1 MNFEI
6 LQGMPTVTFNALFV
20 LGIGALSFLLG
31 GLIKAKVTLF
41 QQLSFP
47 VPFLGGLPVALACC
61 FLKVTGTLHIVFDP
75 TVPQVALKFFMC
87 SLALFGSWKL
97 LKGSIFFASAF
108 WLLATVLGALQSGFG
123 IVFAKILGLDPLYGM
138 LMGAVSLMGG
148 METYHQFAASFDVLT
163 SEDVGGIVLGAGTL
177 GILMALSLGAPFGEW
192 MIRRYKLTN
201 RDYPESNN
209 RFLEYFLSSH
219 PKPFYQYLSKEVI
232 RTFALVCVSVA
243 LGDLLSDAVLAWM
256 TLPKFL
262 AGMIV
267 AILLRIGLDV
277 ADICLVESL
286 ALRTLTKATLTMF
299 IATNVCAL
307 QLDSLANLRWE
318 MCVILA
324 GQLVLN
330 LLFARFGY
338 FMLLGRNYD
347 AMMLSVGGVGFSM
360 GITAN
365 GLSNMQSLCEK
376 YGPCMRTIF
385 IVSVVGTILIG
396 LTNSLTVGWMLSYG
410 FQ

>member
-1 MNFEI
+1 MDFEI

-31 GLIKAKVTLF
+31 GLIKANVPLF
-41 QQLSFP
+41 QRLSLP
-47 VPFLGGLPVALACC
+47 VPFLGGFPVALVCC
-61 FLKVTGTLHIVFDP
+61 LLKVTGTLHVAFDP
-75 TVPQVALKFFMC
+75 AVPQIALKFFMC
-87 SLALFGSWKL
+87 CLALFGSWKL
-97 LKGSIFFASAF
+97 LKGSIFFALAF
-108 WLLATVLGALQSGFG
+108 WLLATVFGALESGFG
-123 IVFAKILGLDPLYGM
+123 IMLAKLLGLDPLYGI

-148 METYHQFAASFDVLT
+148 MDTYHQFAASFAIL
-163 SEDVGGIVLGAGTL
+163 SGEDVAGIVRGAGTL

-243 LGDLLSDAVLAWM
+243 LGDLVSQAVSPWM
-256 TLPKFL
+256 TVPQFL
-262 AGMIV
+262 SGMIV
-267 AILLRIGLDV
+267 AILLRIGLDA
-277 ADICLVESL
+277 ADICLVEGL
-286 ALRTLTKATLTMF
+286 ALRTMTKATLTIF

-307 QLDSLANLRWE
+307 QLDTLANLHWQ
-318 MCVILA
+318 MYVILI
-324 GQLVLN
+324 GQLMLN
-330 LLFARFGY
+330 LAFARFGY

-347 AMMLSVGGVGFSM
+347 AMMLAVGGVGFSM